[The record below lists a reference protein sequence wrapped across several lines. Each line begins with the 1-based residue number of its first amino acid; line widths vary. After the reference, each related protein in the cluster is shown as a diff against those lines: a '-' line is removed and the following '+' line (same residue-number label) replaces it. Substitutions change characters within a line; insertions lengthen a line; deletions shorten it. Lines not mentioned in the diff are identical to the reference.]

1 MIHIAHKDYPLSSQ
15 NRVPSLKPIH
25 QCHSI
30 ITYKTTNQAKKK
42 KKKKNQNKKKK
53 KKQLNFLPQS

>member
-15 NRVPSLKPIH
+15 NRAPSLKPIH

-42 KKKKNQNKKKK
+42 KKK
-53 KKQLNFLPQS
+53 QLNFLPQS